1 MENFLISLLLSFIMG
16 GALCAFA
23 QILIDKTKLT
33 PAKIL
38 VFYVCL
44 GVFIY
49 AVGIYDPLKEVFG
62 CGISVPLVGF
72 GANIGKGVNEA
83 VFENGLIGALSGGIS
98 AAAEGITLSLFLGLL
113 FSLFSK
119 TKSRKM

>member
-38 VFYVCL
+38 VFYVCI